1 MSEKISGSLHIDKG
15 AKMWRKIFDK
25 INRNGLGYKA
35 FWGLWIVFILGGILN
50 FLIFSSIKLDI
61 IEQSS
66 GIKYREQEEYIF
78 PSNLETEKDNIVQ
91 YFKPTADDLT
101 EIHIRLAYNNSS
113 ILASNAPICSIALKD
128 SRGQVIESEIVS
140 KNDVKNWEYYVLETE
155 NLQKDKIY
163 SITLQ
168 QLEGHRD
175 EKTGKFSL
183 SWVPFVYCKQ
193 EEVDNVPSENV
204 KCEYNGIEQNFAWDI
219 YYVYRHID
227 YQNVI
232 ILVIINLIIVT
243 AVLLLNAVMS
253 KKNQMVTLIY
263 IFVVPIMDLI
273 LIEMITGN
281 IHTIESAYLRINL
294 LFLYVIFALV
304 LFFFKRIKIG
314 IVLFQIV
321 CPIIA
326 LVEYYVYGLRGRSFM
341 LQDIRSLQTATT

>member
-232 ILVIINLIIVT
+232 ILVIINLIIFT
-243 AVLLLNAVMS
+243 AVLLLNSVIS
-253 KKNQMVTLIY
+253 KKNQIVTLI
-263 IFVVPIMDLI
+263 
-273 LIEMITGN
+273 
-281 IHTIESAYLRINL
+281 
-294 LFLYVIFALV
+294 
-304 LFFFKRIKIG
+304 
-314 IVLFQIV
+314 
-321 CPIIA
+321 
-326 LVEYYVYGLRGRSFM
+326 
-341 LQDIRSLQTATT
+341 